1 MQTDVL
7 YGFQEGDLEAVRTA
21 VEQAL
26 GIALDR
32 HTSVYR
38 GEHYVGV
45 AVGAATLVLQ
55 RNWDPF
61 DGELME
67 EQFPDMRVLLYITAS
82 DRAAELEQLLA
93 AQTAAHVLL
102 RQEPLE

>member
-1 MQTDVL
+1 MQMEVL
-7 YGFQEGDLEAVRTA
+7 FGFQEDDLEAIRGV

-26 GIALDR
+26 EITFER
-32 HTSVYR
+32 HTNAYR

-45 AVGAATLVLQ
+45 AASAVTLILQ

-67 EQFPDMRVLLYITAS
+67 EHFPNMRILLYVTAS
-82 DRAAELEQLLA
+82 DRMSELERRLTT
-93 AQTAAHVLL
+93 QTAACMLL
-102 RQEPLE
+102 RPES